1 MTDGLA
7 EGVAE
12 EAAGSSMASM
22 LPAARVGVV
31 PDLAS
36 PFGSPTPSGQ
46 DSRPLTV
53 RRITPADHG
62 RFLADHPGASFLQ
75 NPQWPGVK
83 IDWRG
88 DSLGFFDGQSLKAT
102 ALVLFRRL
110 PVPVPVLKKR
120 SLAYVAEGPVFDSS
134 AVQLESVLVPLVQYL
149 KSRGAFLV
157 RVGLPGVVTRW
168 DGSEVRKALAAGT
181 HRSVTDL
188 TPLHTE
194 PAAEDVRSRL
204 LTLGWQAPS
213 ESEEFEAGQPQF
225 QARIPL
231 QPELDIASDGTSAEP
246 NKNGESPAL
255 EAALNRMD
263 STSRRQTRKSTRS
276 ELTVSVGTVEDL
288 PAWQALYEE
297 TAARDGFTGRPLA
310 YFRRMFTQL
319 NSGGAGRSGG
329 SGGSSGSEASAVDT
343 ECTLYL
349 AHFGEQ
355 LLAAAIYV
363 RQGQFGWYVYGA
375 SSAEERKR
383 YAPRALQLRQIQ
395 DSLAAGCTWYD
406 LGGMSPSLD
415 PEYELA
421 GLTRFKTT
429 MGADVVQTLGEW
441 DYPVNRMLARGF
453 NLYMSRRG

>member
-1 MTDGLA
+1 
-7 EGVAE
+7 
-12 EAAGSSMASM
+12 MASM

-36 PFGSPTPSGQ
+36 PFGSPSPSGQ
-46 DSRPLTV
+46 NSRPLTV

-88 DSLGFFDGQSLKAT
+88 DSLGFFDGQTLKAT

-110 PVPVPVLKKR
+110 PVPLPVLKKR
-120 SLAYVAEGPVFDSS
+120 SLAYIAEGPVFDPS

-157 RVGLPGVVTRW
+157 RVGLPGVANRW

-188 TPLHTE
+188 APLHTD
-194 PAAEDVRSRL
+194 PAAEDVRARL
-204 LTLGWQAPS
+204 RTLGWQAPS
-213 ESEEFEAGQPQF
+213 ASEEFEAGQPQF

-231 QPELDIASDGTSAEP
+231 HPELDTAPDGTRAEP

-276 ELTVSVGTVEDL
+276 ELTVTVGTVEDL

-297 TAARDGFTGRPLA
+297 TAVRDGFTGRPLA
-310 YFRRMFTQL
+310 YFQRMFTEL
-319 NSGGAGRSGG
+319 NSAGSRDAAANTAGDTAPNTSPNP
-329 SGGSSGSEASAVDT
+329 APNTAPTTAANAAVDT

-349 AHFGEQ
+349 AHFGDQ

-375 SSAEERKR
+375 SSSEERKR

-441 DYPVNRMLARGF
+441 DYPVNRWLARGF

>member
-1 MTDGLA
+1 M
-7 EGVAE
+7 
-12 EAAGSSMASM
+12 
-22 LPAARVGVV
+22 

-36 PFGSPTPSGQ
+36 TPS
-46 DSRPLTV
+46 SRPLTV
-53 RRITPADHG
+53 RRITRAEHG
-62 RFLADHPGASFLQ
+62 RFLAEHPEASFLQ

-88 DSLGFFDGQSLKAT
+88 DSVGFYDGETLRAT

-110 PVPVPVLKKR
+110 PVPLPVLKRR
-120 SLAYVAEGPVFDSS
+120 SLAYVAEGPVFDRTGGD
-134 AVQLESVLVPLVQYL
+134 AVVDLESVLVPLVQYL

-157 RVGLPGVVTRW
+157 RVGLPGVVNRW
-168 DGSEVRKALAAGT
+168 DGAEVRKALAAGE
-181 HRSVTDL
+181 HRSVTQL
-188 TPLHTE
+188 EPIHTAPE
-194 PAAEDVRSRL
+194 AAEVRERL
-204 LTLGWQAPS
+204 TALGWRAPA
-213 ESEEFEAGQPQF
+213 EAEEFEAGQPQF

-231 QPELDIASDGTSAEP
+231 QPELDAPGPDGTGAEP

-276 ELTVSVGTVEDL
+276 ELTITVGTAEDL

-297 TAARDGFTGRPLA
+297 TATRDGFTGRPLA
-310 YFRRMFTQL
+310 YFQRMFAEL
-319 NSGGAGRSGG
+319 NAGGPRAAG
-329 SGGSSGSEASAVDT
+329 SGSGDTAADT

-349 AHFGEQ
+349 AHYGEQ

-363 RQGQFGWYVYGA
+363 RQARFGWYVYGA
-375 SSAEERKR
+375 SSSEERKR
-383 YAPRALQLRQIQ
+383 YAPRALQLRQIK
-395 DSLAAGCTWYD
+395 DSLAAGCTWFD

-429 MGADVVQTLGEW
+429 MGADVVQTYGEW
-441 DYPVNRMLARGF
+441 DYPVNRALAAAF

>member
-1 MTDGLA
+1 
-7 EGVAE
+7 
-12 EAAGSSMASM
+12 M

-36 PFGSPTPSGQ
+36 PYGSPAPSGQ

-53 RRITPADHG
+53 RRITAADHG
-62 RFLADHPGASFLQ
+62 RFLAEHPESSFLQ

-88 DSLGFFDGQSLKAT
+88 DSLGFFDGQNLKAT

-110 PVPVPVLKKR
+110 PVPVPVLKNR
-120 SLAYVAEGPVFDSS
+120 SLAYIAEGPVFDSS

-157 RVGLPGVVTRW
+157 RVGLPGIVNRW

-181 HRSVTDL
+181 HHSVTDL
-188 TPLHTE
+188 TPLHTD
-194 PAAEDVRSRL
+194 PAAEEIRSRL
-204 LTLGWQAPS
+204 QALGWQAPS
-213 ESEEFEAGQPQF
+213 TSEEFEAGQPQF

-231 QPELDIASDGTSAEP
+231 QPELDFAADGTRVEP

-310 YFRRMFTQL
+310 YFQRMFAEL
-319 NSGGAGRSGG
+319 NSAGAAGSAGTGG
-329 SGGSSGSEASAVDT
+329 SEGGTLDSAADPAVDASVDSSVNTAVDT

-375 SSAEERKR
+375 SSSEERKR

-395 DSLAAGCTWYD
+395 DSLAAGCTWFD

-441 DYPVNRMLARGF
+441 DYPVNRVLARGF

>member
-1 MTDGLA
+1 M
-7 EGVAE
+7 
-12 EAAGSSMASM
+12 
-22 LPAARVGVV
+22 

-36 PFGSPTPSGQ
+36 PFGSPAPSGQ
-46 DSRPLTV
+46 VSRPLTV

-120 SLAYVAEGPVFDSS
+120 SLAYIAEGPVFDSS

-157 RVGLPGVVTRW
+157 RVGLPGVVNRW

-181 HRSVTDL
+181 HGSVTDL
-188 TPLHTE
+188 TPLHTD
-194 PAAEDVRSRL
+194 PAAENVRSRL
-204 LTLGWQAPS
+204 LALGWQAPS

-231 QPELDIASDGTSAEP
+231 QPELDIASDGTMAEP

-297 TAARDGFTGRPLA
+297 TASRDGFTGRPLA
-310 YFRRMFTQL
+310 YFQRMFAEL
-319 NSGGAGRSGG
+319 NSSG
-329 SGGSSGSEASAVDT
+329 SGGKAADTAVDT

-375 SSAEERKR
+375 SSSEERKR

-441 DYPVNRMLARGF
+441 DYPVNRWLARGF

>member
-1 MTDGLA
+1 M
-7 EGVAE
+7 
-12 EAAGSSMASM
+12 
-22 LPAARVGVV
+22 GVV

-36 PFGSPTPSGQ
+36 PFGSPSPSGQ

-88 DSLGFFDGQSLKAT
+88 DSLGFFDGRSLKAT

-120 SLAYVAEGPVFDSS
+120 SLAYIAEGPVFDPA

-157 RVGLPGVVTRW
+157 RVGLPGVVNRW

-188 TPLHTE
+188 APLHTD
-194 PAAEDVRSRL
+194 PAAEDVRARL
-204 LTLGWQAPS
+204 LALGWQAPS
-213 ESEEFEAGQPQF
+213 ESEEFEAGQPPF

-231 QPELDIASDGTSAEP
+231 QPELDISGDGTRVEP

-276 ELTVSVGTVEDL
+276 ELTVTVGTAEDL

-310 YFRRMFTQL
+310 YFQRMFAEL
-319 NSGGAGRSGG
+319 NSAGSGVSGGAAADSAV
-329 SGGSSGSEASAVDT
+329 ASAGDT
-343 ECTLYL
+343 AGDTAGNTTGDTACTLYL
-349 AHFGEQ
+349 AHFGDQ

-375 SSAEERKR
+375 SSSEERKR

-441 DYPVNRMLARGF
+441 DYPVNRWLARGF

>member
-1 MTDGLA
+1 M
-7 EGVAE
+7 
-12 EAAGSSMASM
+12 
-22 LPAARVGVV
+22 

-36 PFGSPTPSGQ
+36 TPSSTPRSSTG
-46 DSRPLTV
+46 SGTGRRPFTV
-53 RRITPADHG
+53 RRITRAEHG
-62 RFLADHPGASFLQ
+62 RFLAEHPEASFLQ
-75 NPQWPGVK
+75 SPQWPGVK

-88 DSLGFFDGQSLKAT
+88 DSLGFYDGETLRAA

-110 PVPVPVLKKR
+110 PVPVPVLRNR
-120 SLAYVAEGPVFDSS
+120 SLAYVAEGPVFDRS
-134 AVQLESVLVPLVQYL
+134 AGEGGGDAGVDLESVLVPLVQYL

-157 RVGLPGVVTRW
+157 RVGLPGVVNRW
-168 DGSEVRKALAAGT
+168 DGAEVRKALAAGD
-181 HRSVTDL
+181 HRSVTQLKPIHTAPEAAQVRERL
-188 TPLHTE
+188 T
-194 PAAEDVRSRL
+194 A
-204 LTLGWQAPS
+204 LGWRAPG

-231 QPELDIASDGTSAEP
+231 QPALDAPGPDGTPVEP

-255 EAALNRMD
+255 EAALSRMD

-276 ELTVSVGTVEDL
+276 ELTVTVGTAEDL

-297 TAARDGFTGRPLA
+297 TATRDRFTGRPLA
-310 YFRRMFTQL
+310 YFQRMFTEL
-319 NSGGAGRSGG
+319 NA
-329 SGGSSGSEASAVDT
+329 APDT

-349 AHFGEQ
+349 AHFGDQ

-363 RQGQFGWYVYGA
+363 RQAQFGWYVYGA
-375 SSAEERKR
+375 SSSEERKR

-395 DSLAAGCTWYD
+395 DSLAAGCTWFD

-429 MGADVVQTLGEW
+429 MGADVVQTYGEW
-441 DYPVNRMLARGF
+441 DYPVNRALAAAF
-453 NLYMSRRG
+453 KLYMSRRG